1 MKPALTELSDE
12 QLFGRMRQGD
22 EAAFTAL
29 YRRRQGSIYR
39 FSLQMSGN
47 PSVAEEVTQEV
58 FLAVIRGA
66 GQFDVERGNLQAW
79 LFGAARNQ
87 VRKHLDAGWRYVSME
102 SDAGDVEAPAD
113 GPADSNGSILDS
125 LAREEMLDAVRKA
138 VLTLPP
144 HYREAL
150 VLCDLQELPYEQA
163 ALALG
168 VGVGTVKSRLNRG
181 RAMLAGRLRAP
192 VGKGA

>member
-1 MKPALTELSDE
+1 LKPALSELSDE
-12 QLFGRMRQGD
+12 QLFGRVRQGD
-22 EAAFTAL
+22 EAAFTDL
-29 YRRRQGSIYR
+29 YRRCQGSIYR
-39 FSLQMSGN
+39 FSLQMSGD

-66 GQFDVERGNLQAW
+66 GQFDLERGNLQAW

-102 SDAGDVEAPAD
+102 SELDDDAVSA

-125 LAREEMLDAVRKA
+125 LTRAELLDTVRKA

-144 HYREAL
+144 HYREAI

-168 VGVGTVKSRLNRG
+168 IEVGTVKSRLNRG